1 METEIEN
8 LLQWAK
14 TKGIEINGC
23 TPKQLH
29 GRGVGIVA
37 TRPLKANEVILR
49 VPTETLRSLAN
60 TPKDVVA
67 SLPGASVHAILSAS
81 LCLDKAADLD
91 AWRAVFPSKADIH
104 AVLPLCWPS
113 ELRALLP
120 HTAATLLAR
129 QSAKFNKDW
138 AAVESAYG
146 GGGGGGA
153 ITKEDFLYA
162 WLLVNTRSFY
172 HTTRKTAK
180 LPKEDH
186 MVLQPVADLFN
197 HSPTGWCAGAFN
209 EDAFTITTR
218 DAHEAGQEIF
228 IKYGPHGNDFL
239 LVEYGFTLPPPL
251 NAWDET
257 CLDPCLCP
265 ALVAAGQKARL
276 EESGFWG
283 KYMLDRE
290 TACYRTHV
298 ALRSLCLTPLQWQAV
313 LDGERDED
321 RDQDKVDAELAV
333 VLRRFEDEIAA
344 RVRDVEEATAGDELS
359 REGLRD
365 RWVQMQELVV
375 GMRRRLEEQ

>member
-1 METEIEN
+1 MEAEIDN

-14 TKGIEINGC
+14 KKGIEINGC

-49 VPTETLRSLAN
+49 VPTDTLRSLAN

-67 SLPGASVHAILSAS
+67 SLPGATVHAILSAS
-81 LCLDKAADLD
+81 LCLDRAADLD

-104 AVLPLCWPS
+104 AVLPICWPS

-120 HTAATLLAR
+120 HTATTLLAR

-138 AAVESAYG
+138 AAVEAVYG
-146 GGGGGGA
+146 GDLA
-153 ITKEDFLYA
+153 KEDFLYA

-209 EDAFTITTR
+209 EDAFTITTQE
-218 DAHEAGQEIF
+218 AHEPGQELF
-228 IKYGPHGNDFL
+228 IKYGSHANGGCGDNNGGL
-239 LVEYGFTLPPPL
+239 AYGYFEL
-251 NAWDET
+251 NTKFANIF
-257 CLDPCLCP
+257 
-265 ALVAAGQKARL
+265 GQ
-276 EESGFWG
+276 
-283 KYMLDRE
+283 
-290 TACYRTHV
+290 
-298 ALRSLCLTPLQWQAV
+298 
-313 LDGERDED
+313 
-321 RDQDKVDAELAV
+321 
-333 VLRRFEDEIAA
+333 
-344 RVRDVEEATAGDELS
+344 LS
-359 REGLRD
+359 RQDGGYFGHSCQNIRYDNGVLTAECGDGNGGTPTSSINLNEHICN
-365 RWVQMQELVV
+365 VNGQ
-375 GMRRRLEEQ
+375 LEAF